1 MMKARWILLGLSLIT
16 VLPQDA
22 RGDRLQKYQIPQFEP
37 PAVQRP
43 VETSPV
49 YSDFENQIQNLS
61 WEDKKKLLDTFT
73 ERGRVAA
80 QNNKPAEAQYYEE
93 LSRILVT
100 NMNR

>member
-1 MMKARWILLGLSLIT
+1 MMKARWILLGLSLT
-16 VLPQDA
+16 AVLPPDA
-22 RGDRLQKYQIPQFEP
+22 HGDRLQKYQIPQFAP
-37 PAVQRP
+37 PVVQRP

-49 YSDFENQIQNLS
+49 YSDFESQIQNLT
-61 WEDKKKLLDTFT
+61 WEDRKKLLDTFT